1 MIIQMVHVQLFEHWR
16 NFFLNKSGDKL
27 VNIPNTSNPTFDH
40 SFLGPKKKAYKDS
53 QRGNY
58 EI

>member
-53 QRGNY
+53 
-58 EI
+58 